1 MAIQNRRGVYTDFD
15 PTKMVA
21 GEFAVVQD
29 GDPNSSTG
37 RALYICIEPGVVKRI
52 ADYDDLG
59 DLVADVA
66 EQYIDDFED
75 AVDMVTTLI
84 PSTEQA
90 KDDANDAADA
100 ANAAAASA
108 NAIVSAG
115 NSALGHAC
123 GVCSTAY
130 GTSAKTVS
138 ISDYQLVKGGLVSV
152 RFTNGVSS
160 FYTLNVNST
169 GAKTIKYRN
178 ITNATAN
185 VGPDD
190 TVIFQYDGTYFKV
203 VSIERAEPITLDCGT
218 ISSLPATKTS
228 QWINR
233 NMVCLK
239 AELGNPS
246 AQSGDWTVT
255 TSDGSL
261 TISGDINGSTSL
273 SLVLAHAQSIT
284 AS

>member
-1 MAIQNRRGVYTDFD
+1 MAIQNRRGKYEDFN
-15 PTKMVA
+15 PEELLA
-21 GEFAVVQD
+21 GELAVVQE
-29 GDPNSSTG
+29 GDTSSSTG
-37 RALYICIEPGVVKRI
+37 RSLYICFQPGIVKRI
-52 ADYDDLG
+52 ADYEDIQDM
-59 DLVADVA
+59 VADVA
-66 EQYIDDFED
+66 EGYIQDFDD
-75 AVDMVTTLI
+75 AVDAVTVLI
-84 PSTEQA
+84 PRTEQA
-90 KDDANDAADA
+90 AESAEEAAEA
-100 ANAAAASA
+100 A

-115 NSALGHAC
+115 NSALGHAY

-130 GTSAKTVS
+130 STSAKTVS

-152 RFTNGVSS
+152 RFTNGASS
-160 FYTLNVNST
+160 FYTLNVNNT

-185 VGPDD
+185 VGPND
-190 TVIFQYDGTYFKV
+190 TVIFQYDGTYFEV

-218 ISSLPATKTS
+218 ISSLPVTKTS

-239 AELGNPS
+239 ADLGNPS
-246 AQSGDWTVT
+246 AQIGDWTVT

>member
-1 MAIQNRRGVYTDFD
+1 MAIQNRRGRFEDFN
-15 PTKMVA
+15 PEELLA
-21 GEFAVVQD
+21 GELAVVQE
-29 GDPNSSTG
+29 GDTASSTG
-37 RALYICIEPGVVKRI
+37 RSLYICFQPGIVKRI
-52 ADYDDLG
+52 ADYEDIQDM
-59 DLVADVA
+59 VADVA
-66 EQYIDDFED
+66 EGYIQDFDD
-75 AVDMVTTLI
+75 AVDAVTVLI
-84 PSTEQA
+84 PRTEQA
-90 KDDANDAADA
+90 AESAEQAAEA
-100 ANAAAASA
+100 A

-115 NSALGHAC
+115 NSALGHAY

-138 ISDYQLVKGGLVSV
+138 IDDFQLVKGGLVSV
-152 RFTNGVSS
+152 RFTNGSS
-160 FYTLNVNST
+160 NLYTLNVNNT

-178 ITNATAN
+178 ITNMSADI
-185 VGPDD
+185 GPDD
-190 TVIFQYDGTYFKV
+190 TVIFQYDGTYFEV

-218 ISSLPATKTS
+218 ISSLPTTKTS

-233 NMVCLK
+233 HMVCLK
-239 AELGNPS
+239 AELGDPS
-246 AQSGDWTVT
+246 AQTGDWTVT

>member
-1 MAIQNRRGVYTDFD
+1 MAIQNRRGRFEDFN
-15 PTKMVA
+15 PEELLA
-21 GEFAVVQD
+21 GELAVVQE
-29 GDPNSSTG
+29 GDAASSTG
-37 RALYICIEPGVVKRI
+37 RSLYICFQPGIVKRI
-52 ADYDDLG
+52 ADYEDIQDM
-59 DLVADVA
+59 VADVA
-66 EQYIDDFED
+66 EGYIQDFDE
-75 AVDMVTTLI
+75 AVDAVTTLI
-84 PSTEQA
+84 PETEQA
-90 KDDANDAADA
+90 KQDAQEAAE
-100 ANAAAASA
+100 AASA
-108 NAIVSAG
+108 VVSTG
-115 NSALGHAC
+115 NSALGHAY

-130 GTSAKTVS
+130 STSAKTVS

-152 RFTNGVSS
+152 RFTNGASN
-160 FYTLNVNST
+160 FYTLNVNNT
-169 GAKTIKYRN
+169 GAKTITYRN

-185 VGPDD
+185 VGPND
-190 TVIFQYDGTYFKV
+190 TVIFQYDGTYFEV